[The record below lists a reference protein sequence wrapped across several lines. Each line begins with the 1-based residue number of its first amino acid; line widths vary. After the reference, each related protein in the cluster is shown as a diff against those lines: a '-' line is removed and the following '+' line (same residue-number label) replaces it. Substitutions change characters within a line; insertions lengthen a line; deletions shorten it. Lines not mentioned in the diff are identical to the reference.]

1 MLNTALIPHNSHLV
15 IALSGGP
22 DSVYLLHALQEV
34 ADSKGL
40 SLTAAHLDH
49 QWRTDSAQDVLFCQ
63 TLCEQLKIPF
73 VTAKI
78 SDLSITFKDTGSK
91 EDLGR
96 RYRRH
101 FLQIVRQEKGADFIA
116 LAHHADD
123 QRETFFL
130 RLLRG
135 SSLTGLTGMKAVDGF
150 HVRPLLGVSK
160 QEILAFLDRNKIP
173 YLNDPSNTSDKFLR
187 NRIRNDLI
195 PAFKLCDNRF
205 ETTFTNTFARLQQ
218 TEDFLQ
224 EMTLKTLKELEQEKG
239 LLIPAFLELHAE
251 MQYRVLIAWLCQ
263 EKVKFPVSQGFLDE
277 IIRFLKESPQTS
289 HTLMNS
295 WKLVRNNQWVVLQK
309 KQFN

>member
-1 MLNTALIPHNSHLV
+1 MLNTALIPDNSHLI

-22 DSVYLLHALQEV
+22 DSVYLLHTVQKI

-49 QWRTDSAQDVLFCQ
+49 QWRTNSAQDLLFCK

-73 VTAKI
+73 I
-78 SDLSITFKDTGSK
+78 STTISSLGIIFKESGSK

-96 RYRRH
+96 RYRRY
-101 FLQIVRQEKGADFIA
+101 FLEKARQEKGADFIA

-135 SSLTGLTGMKAVDGF
+135 SSLTGLMGMKAIDGF
-150 HVRPLLGVSK
+150 FVRPLLGIGK
-160 QEILAFLDRNKIP
+160 QEILTFLARNKIP
-173 YLNDPSNTSDKFLR
+173 YLNDPSNSSDKFLR

-195 PAFKLCDNRF
+195 PAFKLCDSRF
-205 ETTFTNTFARLQQ
+205 ETTFANTFSRLQQ

-224 EMTLKTLKELEQEKG
+224 ALTQRTLAEVVDEDGLSVTKFLSLHPEL
-239 LLIPAFLELHAE
+239 
-251 MQYRVLIAWLCQ
+251 QYRVLIAWLCQ
-263 EKVKFPVSQGFLDE
+263 EKVKFPVSQKFFNE
-277 IIRFLKESPQTS
+277 IIRFLGHAKEKK
-289 HTLMNS
+289 HVLMPT
-295 WKLVRNNQWVVLQK
+295 WHILRERERAVLVSNYT
-309 KQFN
+309 